1 MVIRARQVQAAGAV
15 VLRDGAGG
23 REVLLVHRPTYDDWS
38 FPKGKLDR
46 GEHITVCAIR
56 EVQEETGVRIRLG
69 VPLRSQRYPVKGG
82 VKTVR
87 YWSGVVVDPA
97 APGAEAYVPND
108 EIDEAG
114 WWPIDKAARMLTY
127 RYDRRTLREALRT
140 RQATRTVIVLR
151 HSESRS
157 RGAWRTDDSLRPL
170 LAAGRRQAE
179 RVATVLQA
187 YGTAR
192 VVSSSSTRCLETV
205 VPYANLIGSPIEAT
219 GMLSEE
225 ECTSAGVV
233 ALITKLARQA
243 KRRGPTVICSHR
255 PLLPEV
261 FAALGVADQKLAKGE
276 MSVIH
281 LRRGAVLAIER
292 HLA

>member
-15 VLRDGAGG
+15 VLRDGNGG
-23 REVLLVHRPTYDDWS
+23 REVLMVHRPAYDDWS

-46 GEHITVCAIR
+46 GEHITACAVR
-56 EVQEETGVRIRLG
+56 EVEEETGVRIRLG

-82 VKTVR
+82 VKVVQ
-87 YWSGVVVDPA
+87 YWSGIVIDPA
-97 APGAEAYVPND
+97 APGADAYVPND
-108 EIDEAG
+108 EIDEAT
-114 WWPIDKAARMLTY
+114 WWPIDKAARILTY

-140 RQATRTVIVLR
+140 RQATRTLIVLR
-151 HSESRS
+151 HGEART
-157 RGAWRTDDSLRPL
+157 RGAWRTDDYLRPL

-179 RVATVLQA
+179 RVATVLDA

-205 VPYANLIGSPIEAT
+205 VPYADRAGHPLEAT

-225 ECTSAGVV
+225 DFTPNGVEV
-233 ALITKLARQA
+233 LVTKLARQA
-243 KRRGPTVICSHR
+243 KRQGPTVICGHR
-255 PLLPEV
+255 PVLPDV

-276 MSVIH
+276 MAVIH
-281 LRRGAVLAIER
+281 LHRGAVLAIER

>member
-1 MVIRARQVQAAGAV
+1 MVIRARQIEAAGAV
-15 VLRDGAGG
+15 VLRDGIGG

-38 FPKGKLDR
+38 FPKGKVDR
-46 GEHITVCAIR
+46 GEHVTACAIR
-56 EVQEETGVRIRLG
+56 EVEEETGVRIRLS

-82 VKTVR
+82 VKTVH
-87 YWSGVVVDPA
+87 YWSGIVIDPD

-108 EIDEAG
+108 EIDEAT

-127 RYDRRTLREALRT
+127 RYDRKTLREALRT
-140 RQATRTVIVLR
+140 RLATRTVIVLR
-151 HSESRS
+151 HGESRS
-157 RGAWRTDDSLRPL
+157 RGAWRTDDQLRPL
-170 LAAGRRQAE
+170 LVAGRRQAE
-179 RVATVLQA
+179 RVAPVLEA

-205 VPYANLIGSPIEAT
+205 VPYAERAGHPLEAI

-225 ECTSAGVV
+225 GFAPGGVA
-233 ALITKLARQA
+233 ALVTKLVRQA
-243 KRRGPTVICSHR
+243 KRQGPTVICSHR
-255 PLLPEV
+255 PVLPDV

-276 MSVIH
+276 MAVVH